1 MTIPDYQTLMLPLLK
16 AAACGEAK
24 ISDIIAKLATEFN
37 LTEEERQTL
46 LPSGTQFTFSNRV
59 QWARTYL
66 SKAGLLESIGRG
78 RFKITALGSETLAKT
93 PLRIDNK
100 FLYQFKSF
108 QEFTKKVEVEANGSA
123 SPPTIDDPV
132 QNLTLD
138 DQMRAAHGQLETEL
152 GRDLLDKIL
161 KAPPAFFER
170 LVVNLLTAMNYGGS
184 TAEAARALGKS
195 GDGGVDGV
203 IDQDALGLDRIYIQA
218 KRYAKD
224 NAVGPS
230 AIRDFFGSLDR
241 FKASKGLFVTTST
254 FTQSARE
261 TADLLSKRIVL
272 INGDALSR
280 MMIRYG
286 VGCRIEETLH
296 IKKVDEDFFE

>member
-16 AAACGEAK
+16 AAASGEAK
-24 ISDIIAKLATEFN
+24 ISDIIARLATEFN

-59 QWARTYL
+59 HWARTYL
-66 SKAGLLESIGRG
+66 SKAGLLESTGRG
-78 RFKITALGSETLAKT
+78 RFKITALGTEILAKA
-93 PLRIDNK
+93 PLGIDNK
-100 FLYQFKSF
+100 FLGRFKSF
-108 QEFTKKVEVEANGSA
+108 QEFTKKADFEPNGSE
-123 SPPTIDDPV
+123 STSTIVEPV

-224 NAVGPS
+224 NAVGPG

-272 INGDALSR
+272 INGEALSR